1 MRSRKLLQILQAL
14 GLGCALLLLIALPE
28 VAAGAAQDGLAL
40 CAKVMLPSLFPFFV
54 CSQLFLQLGFAARLS
69 RLLSRPVS
77 RLLRLPVQA
86 GSAFVL
92 GLFGGYPAGA
102 QIACGLYEK
111 KLLTRQEAER
121 ALAVCNQAGPSFI
134 FGVLGGAVF
143 GSAAAGAFLY
153 GVQLLS
159 AVLVCRLS
167 GRECQEN
174 TAAALPP
181 QAPDV
186 SFAAAFSEAVRRAG
200 LSAVQVCMF
209 VTVFSV
215 LSRFLLLAIG
225 TWLPGQALP
234 LALGAMELS
243 AGCAALGSCDL
254 PILWKLCLASALLSF
269 GGCSVLAQSRA
280 VAADAGL
287 QGKLLVPCK
296 LLQAA
301 VSAALSLLFA
311 SLLHAEAWCIPA
323 AAPVSSPIQTAGSCV
338 LLLCTML
345 CMYFRK
351 VTHSIPARHRV

>member
-1 MRSRKLLQILQAL
+1 MWNGKLLKLAQAL

-28 VAAGAAQDGLAL
+28 AAAGAAQDGLAL
-40 CAKVMLPSLFPFFV
+40 CAKVVLPSLFPFFV

-69 RLLSRPVS
+69 RLLARSVS

-92 GLFGGYPAGA
+92 GLFGGYPAGT

-167 GRECQEN
+167 GRACQEDA
-174 TAAALPP
+174 AAALPA
-181 QAPDV
+181 QVPDV
-186 SFAAAFSEAVRRAG
+186 SFAAAFSESVRRAG
-200 LSAVQVCMF
+200 MSAIQVCMF

-215 LSRFLLLAIG
+215 LSRFLLLAAG
-225 TWLPGQALP
+225 AWLPEQALP
-234 LALGAMELS
+234 LALGLMELS
-243 AGCAALGSCDL
+243 AGCAALGSCGL
-254 PILWKLCLASALLSF
+254 PVLWKLCLASALLSF

-287 QGKLLVPCK
+287 RGTLLIPCK

-301 VSAALSLLFA
+301 ISTALSLLLA
-311 SLLHAEAWCIPA
+311 LLLHAETWCIPTA
-323 AAPVSSPIQTAGSCV
+323 LPASSPVQTAGSCV
-338 LLLCTML
+338 LLVCTML

-351 VTHSIPARHRV
+351 VTHSISARHRV

>member
-1 MRSRKLLQILQAL
+1 MGKKLPKLAQAL
-14 GLGCALLLLIALPE
+14 GLGCALLLLISLPE
-28 VAAGAAQDGLAL
+28 VAAGAAQDGLSL
-40 CAKVMLPSLFPFFV
+40 CAGVVLPSLFPFFV

-92 GLFGGYPAGA
+92 GLFGGYPAGT

-134 FGVLGGAVF
+134 FSVLGGAVF

-167 GRECQEN
+167 GGPSRWD
-174 TAAALPP
+174 AAALPA
-181 QAPDV
+181 QDSDI
-186 SFAAAFSEAVRRAG
+186 SFAAAFSESVRRAG
-200 LSAVQVCMF
+200 LSAMQVCMF

-225 TWLPGQALP
+225 TWLPEQALP
-234 LALGAMELS
+234 LALGVMELS

-254 PILWKLCLASALLSF
+254 PVLWKLCLASALLSF

-287 QGKLLVPCK
+287 QGR
-296 LLQAA
+296 
-301 VSAALSLLFA
+301 LLFP
-311 SLLHAEAWCIPA
+311 C
-323 AAPVSSPIQTAGSCV
+323 
-338 LLLCTML
+338 
-345 CMYFRK
+345 
-351 VTHSIPARHRV
+351 

>member
-1 MRSRKLLQILQAL
+1 MRNGKLLKLAQAL
-14 GLGCALLLLIALPE
+14 GLAFALLLLIALPE
-28 VAAGAAQDGLAL
+28 AAAGAAQDGLAL
-40 CAKVMLPSLFPFFV
+40 CAKVVLPSLFPFFV

-69 RLLSRPVS
+69 RLLARPVS

-167 GRECQEN
+167 GRKCKAEP
-174 TAAALPP
+174 AAALPA
-181 QAPDV
+181 QASDV

-200 LSAVQVCMF
+200 MSAIQVCMF

-215 LSRFLLLAIG
+215 LSRFLLLSVG
-225 TWLPGQALP
+225 RWLPEQALP
-234 LALGAMELS
+234 LVLGAMELS
-243 AGCAALGSCDL
+243 AGCAALGSCGL

-287 QGKLLVPCK
+287 RGGLLFLCK

-301 VSAALSLLFA
+301 ISAALSLLFA
-311 SLLHAEAWCIPA
+311 ALLHADVWCVPA
-323 AAPVSSPIQTAGSCV
+323 AVPASAPIQTAGSCV
-338 LLLCTML
+338 LLVCTML

-351 VTHSIPARHRV
+351 VTHSISAQHRV

>member
-1 MRSRKLLQILQAL
+1 MGKKLPRLAQAL
-14 GLGCALLLLIALPE
+14 GLGCALLLLISLPE
-28 VAAGAAQDGLAL
+28 VTASAARDGLAL
-40 CAKVMLPSLFPFFV
+40 CAGVVLPSLFPFFV

-92 GLFGGYPAGA
+92 GLFGGYPAGT

-167 GRECQEN
+167 GGPSRWD
-174 TAAALPP
+174 AAALPA
-181 QAPDV
+181 QDSDI
-186 SFAAAFSEAVRRAG
+186 SFAAAFSESVRRAG
-200 LSAVQVCMF
+200 LSAMQVCMF

-225 TWLPGQALP
+225 TWLPEQALP
-234 LALGAMELS
+234 LALGVMELS

-254 PILWKLCLASALLSF
+254 PVLWKLCLASALLSF

-287 QGKLLVPCK
+287 QGRLLFPCK

-301 VSAALSLLFA
+301 ISAALSLLFA
-311 SLLHAEAWCIPA
+311 SLLHADTWCVPTA
-323 AAPVSSPIQTAGSCV
+323 LPVSSPVQTAGSCV
-338 LLLCTML
+338 LLACTML

-351 VTHSIPARHRV
+351 VTHSISAQYRV

>member
-1 MRSRKLLQILQAL
+1 MRNGKLLKLAQAL
-14 GLGCALLLLIALPE
+14 GLAFALLLLIALPE
-28 VAAGAAQDGLAL
+28 AAAGAAQDGLAL
-40 CAKVMLPSLFPFFV
+40 CARVVLPSLFPFFV

-69 RLLSRPVS
+69 RLLARPVS

-167 GRECQEN
+167 GRKCKAEP
-174 TAAALPP
+174 AAALPA
-181 QAPDV
+181 QASDV

-200 LSAVQVCMF
+200 MSAIQVCMF

-215 LSRFLLLAIG
+215 LSRFLLLSVG
-225 TWLPGQALP
+225 RWLPEQALP
-234 LALGAMELS
+234 LVLGAMELS
-243 AGCAALGSCDL
+243 AGCAALGSCGL
-254 PILWKLCLASALLSF
+254 PVFWKLCLASALLSF

-287 QGKLLVPCK
+287 RGGLLFPCK

-301 VSAALSLLFA
+301 ISAALSLLFA
-311 SLLHAEAWCIPA
+311 ALLHADVWCVPTALPA
-323 AAPVSSPIQTAGSCV
+323 SAPIQTAGSCI
-338 LLLCTML
+338 LLVCTML

-351 VTHSIPARHRV
+351 VTHSISAQHRV

>member
-1 MRSRKLLQILQAL
+1 MRNGKLLKLAQAL
-14 GLGCALLLLIALPE
+14 GLAFALLLLIALPE
-28 VAAGAAQDGLAL
+28 AAAGAAQDGLAL
-40 CAKVMLPSLFPFFV
+40 CARVVLPSRFPFV
-54 CSQLFLQLGFAARLS
+54 GCSQLGLQLGFAARLS
-69 RLLSRPVS
+69 RLLARPVS

-167 GRECQEN
+167 GRKCKAEP
-174 TAAALPP
+174 AAALPA

-200 LSAVQVCMF
+200 MSAMQVCMF

-215 LSRFLLLAIG
+215 LSRFLLLAVG
-225 TWLPGQALP
+225 RWLPEQALP

-243 AGCAALGSCDL
+243 AGCAALGSCGL
-254 PILWKLCLASALLSF
+254 PVFWKLCLASALLSF

-287 QGKLLVPCK
+287 RGGLLFPCK

-301 VSAALSLLFA
+301 ISAALSLLFA
-311 SLLHAEAWCIPA
+311 SLLRAESWCVPA
-323 AAPVSSPIQTAGSCV
+323 ALPASAPIQTAGSCV
-338 LLLCTML
+338 LLVCTML

-351 VTHSIPARHRV
+351 VTHSISAQHRV